1 MAPAVLAQSGAGQL
15 MATVVNGLSLGAIYA
30 LLAMGFVIIFKAT
43 QVVNFAHGAIAT
55 LGAFFT
61 AVVAV
66 DLNFPGRYLEGFPV
80 LGWLVSVLGW
90 LVSVLVALVLSA
102 LVGMV
107 LERLFVRPMVGE
119 ELFSLAIVTLGMHI
133 ILLTVVTDLIGPD
146 PRSMADPWGDS
157 RVDLGFVIIP
167 ETEIAQFA
175 VAIVLMVL
183 VGLFFRTRT
192 GVAMRATAFDQEAAR
207 AQGINV
213 GRIFAIAW
221 AIGAVL
227 ATVGGIFGSVYPR
240 RVGVFPDTALLAMRA
255 FPAIILGGL
264 DSVGGAVVGG
274 LVIGVAEAAAGSYL
288 NHPVFGTGFSGIVP
302 YLLMMCVLFV
312 RPYGLFGTGE
322 VRRV

>member
-1 MAPAVLAQSGAGQL
+1 MTEPLFALSLLAQSGPSQFLGAI
-15 MATVVNGLSLGAIYA
+15 VNGLSLGAIYA

-43 QVVNFAHGAIAT
+43 QVVNFAHGAMAT

-66 DLNFPGRYLEGFPV
+66 DLNFPGRYMQGSPV
-80 LGWLVSVLGW
+80 LGWFA
-90 LVSVLVALVLSA
+90 SVLVALVLSA
-102 LVGMV
+102 LVGML
-107 LERLFVRPMVGE
+107 LERVFVRPMVGE
-119 ELFSLAIVTLGMHI
+119 ELFALAIVTLGMHI

-146 PRSMADPWGDS
+146 PRSMADPWGDA

-167 ETEIAQFA
+167 ETEIAQFV
-175 VAIVLMVL
+175 VAIALMVL

-192 GVAMRATAFDQEAAR
+192 GIAMRATAFDQEAAR

-227 ATVGGIFGSVYPR
+227 AAVGGVFGSVYPR

-264 DSVGGAVVGG
+264 DSVSGAVVGG
-274 LVIGVAEAAAGSYL
+274 LVVGLAESLAGSYL
-288 NHPVFGTGFSGIVP
+288 NQPVFGAGFSGIVP
-302 YLLMMCVLFV
+302 YLLMMLVLFV
-312 RPYGLFGTGE
+312 RPQGLFGTVE